1 MAEYH
6 HHGDD
11 PTRFSMQNFVVQTQT
26 VRLDVS
32 ELSTGVLLDS
42 HDPPLEDCDSE
53 GNLPRRLFPE
63 GSDGASQAG
72 GNSITPTQVT
82 IDSSVAVGTHYV
94 NSGLATDQETAPDRV
109 NGMAVNHGNEENVDV
124 DAFLE
129 TALNARSTQ
138 RIRFKYSRMYFYGT
152 SDMYLK
158 IDPSKPGPDSTP
170 ELVGQV
176 VACPCQKNNRQ
187 FEINWIRPRTVTD
200 MPPNLSDH
208 LRRFFPR
215 DLVFL
220 QLQSLISNCE
230 LNLFLTTDRPQ
241 RQRPVVPLP
250 QLAPNPPSL
259 VPQPTSVTV
268 TTDHQQPPNEERMI
282 DQEAVGVMPV
292 PATTPR
298 TVPTHDSFQT
308 PSISQR
314 QAFASMHTMG
324 SVPTTN
330 SSGSGSNERNVRG
343 RVTAARTVVTR
354 RRSQNDDDYDSDDYD
369 TDGEDRYDVDFTE
382 NFWQQRS
389 QIQDMVNEGDDDEEV
404 PEEDE
409 ETRIVFPDE
418 LHRHQDLSNFLEQCT
433 DFEFIELTSEEAA
446 AMPPPQKIYD
456 GETGLQDICHISH

>member
-1 MAEYH
+1 MTEYH
-6 HHGDD
+6 HYGDNL
-11 PTRFSMQNFVVQTQT
+11 TRFLMQIFVVQTQT

-158 IDPSKPGPDSTP
+158 IDT
-170 ELVGQV
+170 E
-176 VACPCQKNNRQ
+176 
-187 FEINWIRPRTVTD
+187 
-200 MPPNLSDH
+200 
-208 LRRFFPR
+208 
-215 DLVFL
+215 
-220 QLQSLISNCE
+220 
-230 LNLFLTTDRPQ
+230 
-241 RQRPVVPLP
+241 
-250 QLAPNPPSL
+250 
-259 VPQPTSVTV
+259 
-268 TTDHQQPPNEERMI
+268 
-282 DQEAVGVMPV
+282 
-292 PATTPR
+292 
-298 TVPTHDSFQT
+298 
-308 PSISQR
+308 
-314 QAFASMHTMG
+314 
-324 SVPTTN
+324 
-330 SSGSGSNERNVRG
+330 
-343 RVTAARTVVTR
+343 
-354 RRSQNDDDYDSDDYD
+354 
-369 TDGEDRYDVDFTE
+369 GEDRYDVDFTE

-404 PEEDE
+404 PEEDK

-418 LHRHQDLSNFLEQCT
+418 
-433 DFEFIELTSEEAA
+433 
-446 AMPPPQKIYD
+446 P
-456 GETGLQDICHISH
+456 